1 MQNKE
6 IQILEKKIISVD
18 NRFSLKF
25 DEIQEL
31 KKDFSK
37 SNILVVGAAGSIGS
51 VFVKNLKN
59 YNFSNLYLLD
69 KDENNLTD
77 LSRLINIT
85 FEKSKIN
92 KIHYYCNDI
101 CSLDINKE
109 LLNKKISHY
118 FNFAAVKHVRSEENL
133 VSIRYMINTNTLKF
147 INTNISKKNN
157 LKKIFSISTDKSANP
172 SSMLGVTKKLM
183 ENKLY
188 LFKKKN
194 KNIFVSTVRFANVSF
209 SNGSVLKYIIE
220 RINQKVIFGIP
231 NNIYR
236 YFITHEEASSL
247 CFKSLLKKN
256 NGFILIPSYKS
267 LGKQK
272 SIKELCEKILK
283 FKNFKP
289 KYTSKY
295 QKLKNKSFPI
305 ILNNQLT
312 HGQKSFEELHE
323 KNEIRFSDIN
333 DNKIYKV
340 KLSKIKNSNKIIN
353 LLLKE
358 KNKKN
363 LLIKI
368 KKYFPNI
375 YVGKNRK
382 SVSRII

>member
-1 MQNKE
+1 
-6 IQILEKKIISVD
+6 
-18 NRFSLKF
+18 
-25 DEIQEL
+25 
-31 KKDFSK
+31 
-37 SNILVVGAAGSIGS
+37 
-51 VFVKNLKN
+51 
-59 YNFSNLYLLD
+59 
-69 KDENNLTD
+69 
-77 LSRLINIT
+77 
-85 FEKSKIN
+85 
-92 KIHYYCNDI
+92 
-101 CSLDINKE
+101 
-109 LLNKKISHY
+109 
-118 FNFAAVKHVRSEENL
+118 
-133 VSIRYMINTNTLKF
+133 
-147 INTNISKKNN
+147 
-157 LKKIFSISTDKSANP
+157 
-172 SSMLGVTKKLM
+172 MLGVTKKLM